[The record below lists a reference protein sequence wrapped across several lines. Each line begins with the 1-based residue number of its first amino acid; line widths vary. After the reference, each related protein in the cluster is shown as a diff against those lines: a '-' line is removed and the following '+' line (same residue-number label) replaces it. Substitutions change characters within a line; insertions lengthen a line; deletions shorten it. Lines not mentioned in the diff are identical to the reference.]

1 MDRDDSRDAVLSRT
15 EHVWPDIHKALK
27 DGITTAIDLHDFI
40 GWDYHDDKHLYQH
53 MIRRT
58 AVLAIKSLRPELNPE
73 AEDDEPSLQMS
84 GIILT
89 LKEDLVKVWHV
100 TPADIRAPTTRAKRS
115 FINQPHSRHFQA
127 GLYDEVR
134 DVVSHFRR
142 PEELNKLI
150 LRWTVAEHCISRF
163 DLIRPTGAKKRHI
176 VFEWS
181 DNLLERYQL
190 R

>member
-1 MDRDDSRDAVLSRT
+1 MGRDDSMDAVLART
-15 EHVWPDIHKALK
+15 DHVWPDVYQALK
-27 DGITTAIDLHDFI
+27 DGIKTAIDLHDFI
-40 GWDYHDDKHLYQH
+40 GWDYRDDSHLYKH

-58 AVLAIKSLRPELNPE
+58 AVLAIKAHKPDLNPE
-73 AEDDEPSLQMS
+73 AEEDEPTLRMS

-100 TPADIRAPTTRAKRS
+100 TPAEISAPTTRAKRS

-150 LRWTVAEHCISRF
+150 LRWTVVDHCISRF
-163 DLIRPTGAKKRHI
+163 DLIRPTGAKKKHI

-181 DNLLERYQL
+181 DDLLERYQL